1 MAETTWTPYF
11 EKMKQALAGLP
22 LAGLSTLQGSVIG
35 ALQQRL
41 AAAGSAK
48 IEAFGAEKI
57 EKIVLASVS
66 GESVQLGLCSI
77 IPAQGCDLP
86 IFFSR
91 WVEDRGG
98 VGMYVDLLPTVDI
111 LVDEPYRV
119 KYIEPLG
126 PDWERFANLPG
137 IAPEEDD
144 SLRACCSIVYTAA
157 AMLIEREGMRLAALA
172 PHTDYLKHYIEFYA
186 AAAPAGTAEKRE
198 ELRRK
203 TAAVRQTLR
212 GHVTRVLAGPAG
224 QGIDPSASADLPELL
239 F

>member
-1 MAETTWTPYF
+1 MADTSWTPYF
-11 EKMKQALAGLP
+11 EKIKQALAALP
-22 LAGLSTLQGSVIG
+22 LSSLSTLQGSDIAV
-35 ALQQRL
+35 LQKRL

-48 IEAFGAEKI
+48 IEAFGTEKL

-66 GESVQLGLCSI
+66 GESVHLGLCSI
-77 IPAQGCDLP
+77 IPVQGCDLP
-86 IFFSR
+86 VFFSR

-144 SLRACCSIVYTAA
+144 SLRACSSIVYTAA
-157 AMLIEREGMRLAALA
+157 VMLIEREGMRLAALA
-172 PHTDYLKHYIEFYA
+172 PHTDYLKHYVEFHA
-186 AAAPAGTAEKRE
+186 SATTAGTVEKRE
-198 ELRRK
+198 ELRRRA
-203 TAAVRQTLR
+203 AAVRHMLR
-212 GHVTRVLAGPAG
+212 GHVTRMLGGPAG
-224 QGIDPSASADLPELL
+224 QGIDSSASAELAEL
-239 F
+239 FF